1 MFDNNCQVCAK
12 RVLIFPS
19 QITSLANTERGIEVR
34 FTCWCGTEQTR
45 VTGNRSRRPRLHT
58 VAA

>member
-12 RVLIFPS
+12 RVLVFPS
-19 QITSLANTERGIEVR
+19 QVTSLTNTDDGIVVT

-45 VTGNRSRRPRLHT
+45 VTGNRTRRPRLRA